1 MTDKEINLINLIV
14 VIILS
19 LIIGM
24 FTGVV
29 ITSLRYDAEIMDTQV
44 ELKAQVE
51 EIMADKAEIEGLI
64 DELLLQVEGV
74 RAERR
79 SLEKLKI
86 LFSKGED

>member
-44 ELKAQVE
+44 ELKAQVD

-74 RAERR
+74 RAERE

-86 LFSKGED
+86 LWSRGE

>member
-24 FTGVV
+24 FTGAV

-44 ELKAQVE
+44 ELQVKVD